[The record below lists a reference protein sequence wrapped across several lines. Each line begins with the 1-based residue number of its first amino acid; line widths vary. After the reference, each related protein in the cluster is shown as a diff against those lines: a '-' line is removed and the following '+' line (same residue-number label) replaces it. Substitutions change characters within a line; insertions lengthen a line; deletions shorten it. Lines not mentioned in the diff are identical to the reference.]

1 MTMNFIAN
9 EPVSSTTQDVIENDG
24 WFPDIQLTTLREAT
38 RLDGTV
44 TETRLITTVVDAMMT
59 VNLALEVW
67 KQEQLQQGWMCLD
80 EVPAKKINR
89 QSQLHSHYLRAVY
102 STAKADLIEKYRDYD
117 STASSLADQKQMAW
131 LDTAP
136 EQERRNAHWAI
147 ANIVQRPHM
156 TVELI

>member
-1 MTMNFIAN
+1 MNFIAT
-9 EPVSSTTQDVIENDG
+9 EPAPLSTDDDIENDG
-24 WFPDIQLTTLREAT
+24 WFPDIRLAALREVT

-44 TETRLITTVVDAMMT
+44 TDARLIAAVVDAMLT
-59 VNLALEVW
+59 VNDALDEW
-67 KQEQLQQGWMCLD
+67 KQDHIDLGHMCLD
-80 EVPAKKINR
+80 DIPSARINQ
-89 QSQLHSHYLRAVY
+89 QSQLHAHYLRAVY

-117 STASSLADQKQMAW
+117 STASSLADKKHMDW

-147 ANIVQRPHM
+147 ANILKRPHM

>member
-1 MTMNFIAN
+1 MHFIAN
-9 EPVSSTTQDVIENDG
+9 EPISHITQEIIENDG
-24 WFPDIQLTTLREAT
+24 WFPDIQLTALRDAT

-44 TETRLITTVVDAMMT
+44 TETRLITTVVDAMLT
-59 VNLALEVW
+59 VNRALEAW
-67 KQEQLQQGWMCLD
+67 QQEQRQQGWKSLD
-80 EVPAKKINR
+80 DVPAKKINR
-89 QSQLHSHYLRAVY
+89 QSQLHAHYLRAVY

-117 STASSLADQKQMAW
+117 STASSLADQKHLAW

-147 ANIVQRPHM
+147 ANILQRPHL